1 MIALVLCIIGLAFA
15 ARLILEIIGR
25 VQIRLLVWRIPRA
38 DYISPDNR
46 LIRSRTDTLPAWK
59 GGQTTM
65 SDDGIFSR
73 IARALS
79 GAPSPSLP
87 PVPAA
92 PAIPPVE
99 IDYEDDRVPSGAKE
113 RIRRILACLVDAEKA
128 MAREQIPGFTQVDV
142 IQMREQ
148 HLPKL
153 VKSYIDIPAEHRS
166 EIFRKTG
173 KSASFILNES
183 LDQMQHKVDEIL
195 RNLAQHD
202 IDAFTNNTKFIG
214 QRYSDNNPF
223 D

>member
-1 MIALVLCIIGLAFA
+1 MIALLLWIGGVVLII
-15 ARLILEIIGR
+15 RLILEMTGKAPLI
-25 VQIRLLVWRIPRA
+25 LLFWRIPPA
-38 DYISPDNR
+38 DYISPDDR
-46 LIRSRTDTLPAWK
+46 LIRGRNDTLSARK
-59 GGQTTM
+59 GGSTTM
-65 SDDGIFSR
+65 SEDGIFSR
-73 IARALS
+73 IARAFS
-79 GAPSPSLP
+79 GTPAQNVPPIPAP
-87 PVPAA
+87 
-92 PAIPPVE
+92 PAIPPVQV
-99 IDYEDDRVPSGAKE
+99 DYEDERVPNGAKE
-113 RIRRILACLVDAEKA
+113 RIRRILACLIDAEKA

-153 VKSYIDIPAEHRS
+153 IKSYIDIPAEHRS

-214 QRYSDNNPF
+214 QRYADNNPF